1 MRKDTWR
8 VSIITNAKICCHG
21 SVSTFKCQISLFT
34 LGGLNGYSAGKTMS
48 IRKAPCKGGIVQ
60 RCKKGSHDR
69 NNREVICMH
78 YVQFTMHN
86 AHVLREPC
94 CMEQNLG
101 PTSPATP
108 TGWTRPPALIASS

>member
-1 MRKDTWR
+1 MDTR
-8 VSIITNAKICCHG
+8 
-21 SVSTFKCQISLFT
+21 Q
-34 LGGLNGYSAGKTMS
+34 GKQCLS
-48 IRKAPCKGGIVQ
+48 GKLPARGAFVQ
-60 RCKKGSHDR
+60 SCKKGSRDR
-69 NNREVICMH
+69 NNLEVICMH

-108 TGWTRPPALIASS
+108 TGWTRPPALIASL